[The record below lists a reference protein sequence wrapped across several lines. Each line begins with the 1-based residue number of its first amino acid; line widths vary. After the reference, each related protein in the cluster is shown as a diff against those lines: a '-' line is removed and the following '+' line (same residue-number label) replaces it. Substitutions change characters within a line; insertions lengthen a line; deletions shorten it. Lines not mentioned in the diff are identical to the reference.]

1 MTSEYTINW
10 FSNNPKILN
19 SPELQRY
26 ILSPISGLTAS
37 DIKNQIKA
45 LPLNEET
52 APIIAYWCTLLRIL
66 TLTA

>member
-26 ILSPISGLTAS
+26 VLSTIGSLTAS
-37 DIKNQIKA
+37 DIKTQVRA

-66 TLTA
+66 ALTA